1 MLTLGCASGMLPVN
15 FRTTCLLWH
24 AHVHFD
30 WGPTFFRLYLLLWH
44 VLVSFEPSSAKRPFW
59 GSLHRDLVKTPLMG
73 MMEILP
79 KTSSR
84 DLCGESFYRDLAQR
98 SCRRPLLQI
107 LYRDVVNSK
116 DLAQRFCVKILAR
129 DLTLR
134 CLTEIFCQDLFKTP
148 CTDSLPQ
155 GSCTATLFRE
165 LE

>member
-1 MLTLGCASGMLPVN
+1 MPMCISTGVLHFSVY
-15 FRTTCLLWH
+15 TC
-24 AHVHFD
+24 FCD
-30 WGPTFFRLYLLLWH
+30 M
-44 VLVSFEPSSAKRPFW
+44 SSCPSSLRVPRDLFEGACTEILSRHLWWGWWRSCPRPLQEICAERAFIEI
-59 GSLHRDLVKTPLMG
+59 LHRDL
-73 MMEILP
+73 
-79 KTSSR
+79 
-84 DLCGESFYRDLAQR
+84 A
-98 SCRRPLLQI
+98 RRPLLQI